1 MLCTDRILT
10 PVDWGAAEGPAL
22 THALF
27 LADALHATLDLV
39 HVSPPASGDALPAS
53 AMATPAQSP
62 DDRMRRTVASQ
73 IRRTSFPGADPHP
86 TLHSAHIESDSVA
99 AGLLDYIETN
109 DIRLIVAGPNP
120 DRGPVPPLKSSVIAA
135 LIENAGVPILTVGAA
150 GALNAVRFRQI
161 LVPIDFSRASQ
172 CALKH
177 AKALAAL
184 YDATLDIL
192 HIMDRPQYVALNATD
207 MLALSDATL
216 PERQTKRRL
225 QTFVEETPGPS
236 VTTRLHVAHGDAAA
250 VIGSFANEHHSD
262 LVVLSSHGQTRQ
274 REHPLGTV
282 AGKLVRRLPQ
292 SMFIVNAF
300 GPSLIADASS
310 DPTTNG
316 RAPSYPDSSESTSA

>member
-1 MLCTDRILT
+1 MLCADRILT

-27 LADALHATLDLV
+27 LADALHATLHLV
-39 HVSPPASGDALPAS
+39 HVLPPSSGDTLPPS
-53 AMATPAQSP
+53 AAPCLDSSP
-62 DDRMRRTVASQ
+62 TERMQRTVARQ
-73 IRRTSFPGADPHP
+73 IKRISFPGADPQP
-86 TLHSAHIESDSVA
+86 TIYPAHIHAESVA

-120 DRGPVPPLKSSVIAA
+120 DRGPVPPLKSSVISA
-135 LIENAGVPILTVGAA
+135 LIQNTTIPILTVGATA
-150 GALNAVRFRQI
+150 ALRAVRFRRL

-184 YDATLDIL
+184 YNATLDIL
-192 HIMDRPQYVALNATD
+192 HIMERPQYVALNATD

-225 QTFVEETPGPS
+225 RGFVDETPGPD
-236 VTTRLHVAHGDAAA
+236 VPARLHVAHGDAAA
-250 VIGSFANEHHSD
+250 VIDRFATEHGSD

-274 REHPLGTV
+274 QEHPLGTV
-282 AGKLVRRLPQ
+282 AGKLVRRLSQ

-300 GPSLIADASS
+300 GSSLIADASGE
-310 DPTTNG
+310 PATNG
-316 RAPSYPDSSESTSA
+316 RAPSYPDSSEST